1 MADLLISLANSTVE
15 RTPGKDDPEASP
27 AKDNGG
33 FCRDLFPT
41 PTEPNNGRLCDQHA
55 KEVRGGLK
63 VTPHATAR
71 ARSNKASDPHL
82 FPDLGGGR
90 TEPYPPLGGPGH
102 EPNGDH
108 NRSKTSSTT
117 REALANRRK
126 AFAFALNSLAQDMPH
141 VTILLMTDKGR
152 EAMENVAGTFGRMMA
167 YPVEDSKYQH
177 LVVYSP
183 RSDYWSMVCGL
194 LRIEVAPGRA
204 PLPLA
209 RDRVGAGVPSSTEPP
224 AQAERSVAGALILWL
239 YTKGQAIAEV

>member
-15 RTPGKDDPEASP
+15 RILERMDPEASP
-27 AKDNGG
+27 PRTTVAS
-33 FCRDLFPT
+33 
-41 PTEPNNGRLCDQHA
+41 A
-55 KEVRGGLK
+55 
-63 VTPHATAR
+63 ATCF
-71 ARSNKASDPHL
+71 L
-82 FPDLGGGR
+82 
-90 TEPYPPLGGPGH
+90 PPLSQTTA
-102 EPNGDH
+102 D
-108 NRSKTSSTT
+108 SATSMPRRLEAIKQAT
-117 REALANRRK
+117 RTSFLTWEEVAQNPIHRLEGLAMSQR
-126 AFAFALNSLAQDMPH
+126 
-141 VTILLMTDKGR
+141 R

>member
-152 EAMENVAGTFGRMMA
+152 EAMENVAALARIIGVWYAG
-167 YPVEDSKYQH
+167 YYVSK
-177 LVVYSP
+177 S
-183 RSDYWSMVCGL
+183 L
-194 LRIEVAPGRA
+194 LGERHC
-204 PLPLA
+204 PLA